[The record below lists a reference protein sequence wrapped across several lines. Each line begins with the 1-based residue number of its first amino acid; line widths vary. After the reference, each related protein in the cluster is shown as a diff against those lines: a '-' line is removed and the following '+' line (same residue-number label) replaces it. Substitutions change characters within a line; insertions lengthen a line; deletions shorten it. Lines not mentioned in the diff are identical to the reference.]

1 MKAINII
8 LVIFLFSSIYSI
20 DEIRYRVSR
29 GNFGRLVESFTVT
42 FNKETG
48 ITAEY
53 LEGPKDG
60 GDTVKGK
67 KKYDLTTED
76 LGLPSLKEL
85 FKLFNKIDFPEE
97 TDWMEPKLLDA
108 PIWHLYVDDKDYH
121 SNKKTDFLEEFSKI
135 VNLDDIKEYCASN
148 Y

>member
-1 MKAINII
+1 MKAINTI
-8 LVIFLFSSIYSI
+8 LVLILFSCFNSI
-20 DEIRYRVSR
+20 DEIKYRLSR
-29 GNFGRLVESFTVT
+29 GRFGKLIDSFTVT
-42 FNKETG
+42 FNKNTG
-48 ITAEY
+48 IQAEY
-53 LEGPKDG
+53 LEGTKDST
-60 GDTVKGK
+60 DTLKGK
-67 KKYDLTTED
+67 KTYELTTED

-97 TDWMEPKLLDA
+97 TNWMEPKLFDV